1 MIILN
6 FAKKINHIMNAKFPI
21 ALLAAIGIAAPATAK
36 DIKLLA
42 PVPLLL
48 SEDSI
53 ITTSTKCRMER
64 EMVLQMCSDIL
75 GYMIHHRS
83 RYSWENGWFRCTDN
97 RTIYTLDRGLSRLQK
112 TMWSQVAPWS
122 ENIPPKGVSLSDLI
136 CIFAMSIVG
145 FSCLFFAT
153 LR

>member
-1 MIILN
+1 
-6 FAKKINHIMNAKFPI
+6 MNAKFPI

-48 SEDSI
+48 SEASI

-83 RYSWENGWFRCTDN
+83 RYS
-97 RTIYTLDRGLSRLQK
+97 
-112 TMWSQVAPWS
+112 
-122 ENIPPKGVSLSDLI
+122 
-136 CIFAMSIVG
+136 
-145 FSCLFFAT
+145 
-153 LR
+153 